1 MLNNNTGV
9 FPTIHIP
16 YIINNENI
24 NNINYEKHYILPCP
38 VSVSPAHLLGS
49 QPTYIR
55 TMLADISLWYT
66 HILMYLLQC
75 QNISDFHTVGESK
88 SVSAAHSSVIKE
100 KTKCLFCCWQSCQ
113 PNTQLHFT
121 LFQAL
126 TQSGLADFPD
136 SQGWEPTDASRAA
149 LPCTLQHCTPLCFH
163 DLFHLLW
170 LSHFEAKSGF

>member
-16 YIINNENI
+16 YIFKNENI
-24 NNINYEKHYILPCP
+24 NNINYEKHYILPFP

-55 TMLADISLWYT
+55 TMFADISLWYT

-121 LFQAL
+121 LFQVL
-126 TQSGLADFPD
+126 TQSGLADFPARAE
-136 SQGWEPTDASRAA
+136 SQQTQVALLCLALSSIA
-149 LPCTLQHCTPLCFH
+149 LPSVAMTFFTFC
-163 DLFHLLW
+163 
-170 LSHFEAKSGF
+170 G